1 MSIPGF
7 YSSYIQ
13 NDEVACPHIFSKDPN
28 NSYNRALQ
36 EYHSALT
43 NMGTVAVFMQCLLL
57 RIWGR
62 WLCLW
67 SFSYYEY
74 GDGGCV
80 CSLPSR
86 EQCCETH
93 QLLCGKNDRML
104 LEKVKCLPQEKGVSN
119 TVNCGVGVSKA

>member
-43 NMGTVAVFMQCLLL
+43 NMGTVAVFMQFLLH
-57 RIWGR
+57 
-62 WLCLW
+62 
-67 SFSYYEY
+67 EY

-80 CSLPSR
+80 CSLASR